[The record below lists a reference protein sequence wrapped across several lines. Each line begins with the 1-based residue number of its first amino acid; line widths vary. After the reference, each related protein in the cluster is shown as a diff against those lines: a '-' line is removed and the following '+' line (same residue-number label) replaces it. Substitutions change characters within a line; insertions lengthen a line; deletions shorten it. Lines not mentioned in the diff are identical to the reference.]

1 MDEKKKFRTTLVLG
15 NGFDLSLHLKTSYKA
30 FHEYLEAKGFYGKH
44 NSNELISMIRTSIH
58 DYWYNFEEV
67 IKDYALGSK
76 ATNLFKSL
84 AIFWEGLDKFPQ
96 NWNRNLLSD
105 MITRD
110 ILELF
115 KQYNYFSAREL
126 LDRID
131 KGELS
136 EVVSL
141 CRKVKSQI
149 DDIELQERKKTLAI
163 LNELKAELYSFLK
176 NAIQGHIDIAEPSA
190 RVLLS
195 TLGIEPKGYNSIED
209 GLLTKIVKEEW
220 VFEDNIRIVSFNY
233 TDTLYLITFVVEMAK
248 GRAISLEY
256 TDLKSI
262 YFPIHGTL
270 KENDLVF
277 GADDVKDV
285 PFPLQILKK
294 SEQIIDYKGKYDV
307 KKQFT
312 DILNNSQEIIIFGHS
327 IDKLDFEYYEEY
339 LKTDSDS
346 PIHIITYDE
355 TSVETIKHFL
365 AKRNLHRGNREI
377 KYYKTNE
384 SHNKQIEDLC
394 NRIRN
399 NVNSKAKG

>member
-1 MDEKKKFRTTLVLG
+1 MEEKKKFKTTLVLG
-15 NGFDLSLHLKTSYKA
+15 NGFDLSLHLKTNYED
-30 FHEYLEAKGFYGKH
+30 FHKYLEAKGFYEKH
-44 NSNELISMIRTSIH
+44 NRNELICKIKEEIH

-67 IKDYALGSK
+67 IKYYAVYSK
-76 ATNLFKSL
+76 SSFLYKKLSYL
-84 AIFWEGLDKFPQ
+84 KEELSKFPYKLD
-96 NWNRNLLSD
+96 RILISS
-105 MITRD
+105 MITGD

-115 KQYNYFSAREL
+115 KLYNFSTVGEL
-126 LDRID
+126 QDRID
-131 KGELS
+131 NGELS

-141 CRKVKSQI
+141 CRKIESQI
-149 DDIELQERKKTLAI
+149 DDIELQERRKTQAI
-163 LNELKAELYSFLK
+163 LNELKAELCSFLK
-176 NAIQGHIDIAEPSA
+176 EAIKGYIDIAEPSA

-195 TLGIEPKGYNSIED
+195 MLGIEPKGYNSIEK

-220 VFEDNIRIVSFNY
+220 VFEDNVRIVSFNY
-233 TDTLYLITFVVEMAK
+233 TDTLYLITLVVEMAK
-248 GRAISLEY
+248 RTAISLEY

-262 YFPIHGTL
+262 YYPIHGTL
-270 KENDLVF
+270 KENELIF
-277 GADDVKDV
+277 GADDVEDI

-307 KKQFT
+307 KKRFT

-327 IDKLDFEYYEEY
+327 INGLDFEYYEEH

-355 TSVETIKHFL
+355 TSVERIKHFL
-365 AKRNLHRGNREI
+365 AKQNLHRGNREI

-384 SHNKQIEDLC
+384 SHNKQIEALC

-399 NVNSKAKG
+399 VNSEVKE

>member
-30 FHEYLEAKGFYGKH
+30 FHEYLEAKGFYEKH
-44 NSNELISMIRTSIH
+44 NSNELICKIRKEIH
-58 DYWYNFEEV
+58 DYWYNFEKV
-67 IKDYALGSK
+67 IKDYALSSK
-76 ATNLFKSL
+76 ATILFRRL
-84 AIFWEGLDKFPQ
+84 AIFRKGLDKFLH
-96 NWNRNLLSD
+96 NWNRDLLSD
-105 MITRD
+105 MITNE
-110 ILELF
+110 ILDLF
-115 KQYNYFSAREL
+115 NQYNFSSAIEL
-126 LDRID
+126 LNNIND
-131 KGELS
+131 GELS
-136 EVVSL
+136 EIMSI
-141 CRKVKSQI
+141 CRKVESQI
-149 DDIELQERKKTLAI
+149 DDIELLERKKTLAI

-176 NAIQGHIDIAEPSA
+176 NAIQGHIDISEPSA

-195 TLGIEPKGYNSIED
+195 TLGIEPKGYNSIEE
-209 GLLTKIVKEEW
+209 GLLTKIVEEEW
-220 VFEDNIRIVSFNY
+220 VFEDNVRIVSFNY
-233 TDTLYLITFVVEMAK
+233 TDTLYLIAKVVELAK
-248 GRAISLEY
+248 GRAFPLEFE
-256 TDLKSI
+256 DLKNI

-270 KENDLVF
+270 KEEELVF
-277 GADDVKDV
+277 GADDVEGI
-285 PFPLQILKK
+285 PYPLQILKK

-327 IDKLDFEYYEEY
+327 INGLDFEYYEEY

-399 NVNSKAKG
+399 SDNEVKE